1 MRRAR
6 RLLASLSALACA
18 LVIAAPADGA
28 SPPVLPVGPL
38 HPAGR
43 WLKDATGR
51 VIIIHGLELARK
63 TTPYYSPVQSFS
75 AADAQ
80 NIEDWGFD
88 AVRLAWFWKGL
99 EPERGQ
105 IDEQYFAQLV
115 RAGRLLARHHVF
127 TLLEAHQDGYNETL
141 GGAGFPDWATITD
154 STWAPVESAPG
165 AGVFDLQAA
174 RAFDNLYA
182 NTDGIADAFARAWSV
197 VASGFRGDPMLLGY
211 DLFNEPNPGSQWETC
226 ANPAGCP
233 AFDQTSLEPLED
245 RLAAAV
251 RPADR
256 SAIAFDEPNIYFDS
270 GVPSWLR
277 APPPASGPSGFAFH
291 DYCLVAQ
298 LTGQPD
304 HESAAPGYPACRPVD
319 HQVFGNALR
328 AATAMGVPPL
338 FDEFGDTQDLG
349 QIERVLKLA
358 DRNFT
363 GWVYWSYKDWVDD
376 PGGQGS
382 GPLFD
387 DSDDDGTLRTAK
399 LAALSEP
406 YPVATAGVPLST
418 RWDPTTGAFS
428 YAYLPDRRISAPT
441 VIFAAPTHYPDGY
454 RVAVAGAR
462 VLSAPG
468 ARYLELS
475 PNRRVGAVHV
485 RVTPIADAIPMAARD
500 SAALSPALPPIGGG
514 SSPTG
519 SLGAASGGCKD
530 NADRPAQVSSPP
542 IAAGAGDVLARVQ
555 PSGGGG
561 EVTAPDGIS
570 VAYGTGDTS
579 WLDLGAVP
587 AGGAAHATIICRSGA
602 VSYDFAF
609 DPAPLLPATFSGR
622 STHDINV
629 SLASSRLAFVVP
641 ATGRYVAD
649 VAVSQGAI
657 ELGLR
662 RPDGTTPPASTFT
675 GEGVEDLGTLATGSQ
690 QSLDVIALPGA
701 QAQWMIAIRAA

>member
-1 MRRAR
+1 M
-6 RLLASLSALACA
+6 
-18 LVIAAPADGA
+18 
-28 SPPVLPVGPL
+28 
-38 HPAGR
+38 
-43 WLKDATGR
+43 
-51 VIIIHGLELARK
+51 
-63 TTPYYSPVQSFS
+63 
-75 AADAQ
+75 
-80 NIEDWGFD
+80 
-88 AVRLAWFWKGL
+88 
-99 EPERGQ
+99 
-105 IDEQYFAQLV
+105 
-115 RAGRLLARHHVF
+115 
-127 TLLEAHQDGYNETL
+127 
-141 GGAGFPDWATITD
+141 
-154 STWAPVESAPG
+154 
-165 AGVFDLQAA
+165 FDLQAA

-211 DLFNEPNPGSQWETC
+211 DLFNEPNPGSQWEAC

-256 SAIAFDEPNIYFDS
+256 SAIAFYEPNIYFDS

-277 APPPASGPSGFAFH
+277 APPPASGPGGFAFH

-441 VIFAAPTHYPDGY
+441 VIFAAPTITPMATEWRWPAPGSCRPRAPATRAVAQSPGRSCPRPGDAHRRRHPYGSAGLGRALAGTPADRRRLEPHGESRRSERRLQGQRRPPRAGQLAADRGP
-454 RVAVAGAR
+454 RVTCSRGSSRAAAGAR
-462 VLSAPG
+462 
-468 ARYLELS
+468 S
-475 PNRRVGAVHV
+475 PRRTG
-485 RVTPIADAIPMAARD
+485 
-500 SAALSPALPPIGGG
+500 SP
-514 SSPTG
+514 SPTG
-519 SLGAASGGCKD
+519 
-530 NADRPAQVSSPP
+530 
-542 IAAGAGDVLARVQ
+542 
-555 PSGGGG
+555 
-561 EVTAPDGIS
+561 
-570 VAYGTGDTS
+570 
-579 WLDLGAVP
+579 
-587 AGGAAHATIICRSGA
+587 
-602 VSYDFAF
+602 
-609 DPAPLLPATFSGR
+609 PATRRG
-622 STHDINV
+622 STW
-629 SLASSRLAFVVP
+629 ARC
-641 ATGRYVAD
+641 
-649 VAVSQGAI
+649 
-657 ELGLR
+657 
-662 RPDGTTPPASTFT
+662 PPAAPPTRRSFA
-675 GEGVEDLGTLATGSQ
+675 GREPWLRLRV
-690 QSLDVIALPGA
+690 
-701 QAQWMIAIRAA
+701 